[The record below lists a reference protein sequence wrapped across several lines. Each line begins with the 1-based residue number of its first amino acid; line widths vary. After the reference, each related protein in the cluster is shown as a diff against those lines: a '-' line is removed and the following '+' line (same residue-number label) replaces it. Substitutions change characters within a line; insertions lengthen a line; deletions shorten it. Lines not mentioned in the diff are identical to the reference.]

1 MNRGNMPPPNKG
13 IKGRMRESG
22 VFRHR
27 GTSCRTH
34 SRAVRGGGLSP
45 CAGPIPPHLLTCS
58 SSAILH
64 LTHLHYC
71 YSSRGKRTCMSPH
84 ETRPDSSVE
93 TPEECRD
100 PCQHTRGIL
109 RFQPLLQMRTS
120 ALAVTAEV
128 SGEAPCKSHGDWTF
142 LRQHERV
149 PDVLV
154 IILEEP

>member
-1 MNRGNMPPPNKG
+1 MTALWH
-13 IKGRMRESG
+13 IKRK
-22 VFRHR
+22 
-27 GTSCRTH
+27 
-34 SRAVRGGGLSP
+34 P
-45 CAGPIPPHLLTCS
+45 QIPMSTRQE
-58 SSAILH
+58 AW
-64 LTHLHYC
+64 HYC
-71 YSSRGKRTCMSPH
+71 YSSRRKRTCMSPH

-149 PDVLV
+149 TEVPVV
-154 IILEEP
+154 TREEPHICWPYYRKTRSFSPQREKRPFSAVASREKSNLPS